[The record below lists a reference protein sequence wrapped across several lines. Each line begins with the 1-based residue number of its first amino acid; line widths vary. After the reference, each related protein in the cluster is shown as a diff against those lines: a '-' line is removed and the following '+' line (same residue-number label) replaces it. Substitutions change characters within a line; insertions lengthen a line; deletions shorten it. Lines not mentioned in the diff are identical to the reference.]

1 MKRREHIQAWL
12 CHYTTKAYT
21 HGKLDGSYVEHHAKA
36 VRKSFFL
43 PAHASMNDCIA
54 YVIGSTLNARDDQY
68 KMICHVHYF
77 YNDYKDNE
85 HAGMHQTG
93 YIKVELFNNTT
104 TIIIGNPLQLP
115 VQEREIGVLQ

>member
-1 MKRREHIQAWL
+1 
-12 CHYTTKAYT
+12 
-21 HGKLDGSYVEHHAKA
+21 
-36 VRKSFFL
+36 
-43 PAHASMNDCIA
+43 MNDCIA

-115 VQEREIGVLQ
+115 VQEREIGVLQWEQFNYLKDALNKNTMAGSLSLTTATNTAHI

>member
-1 MKRREHIQAWL
+1 M
-12 CHYTTKAYT
+12 
-21 HGKLDGSYVEHHAKA
+21 D
-36 VRKSFFL
+36 
-43 PAHASMNDCIA
+43 NCIA
-54 YVIGSTLNARDDQY
+54 YVIGSLLDARDDQY

-93 YIKVELFNNTT
+93 YIKVELFDNTT
-104 TIIIGNPLQLP
+104 TIVIGNPLQLP

>member
-1 MKRREHIQAWL
+1 MKRREHLQAWL
-12 CHYTTKAYT
+12 CHFMTKPSYRY
-21 HGKLDGSYVEHHAKA
+21 KLNRPTLVK
-36 VRKSFFL
+36 KSFFL

-54 YVIGSTLNARDDQY
+54 YVIGSTLEARDDQY

-77 YNDYKDNE
+77 YNDYKNNE

-104 TIIIGNPLQLP
+104 TIVIGNPLQLP